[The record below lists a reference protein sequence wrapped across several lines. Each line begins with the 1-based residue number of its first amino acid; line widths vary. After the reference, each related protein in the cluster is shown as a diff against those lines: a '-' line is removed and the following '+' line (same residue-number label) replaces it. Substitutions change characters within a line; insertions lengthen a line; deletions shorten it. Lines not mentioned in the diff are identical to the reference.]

1 MLIKYIFQVDVGGRS
16 KVRSK
21 IRFDDTVE
29 EQPEAETQP
38 PPTAGRG
45 RTRSRFGGT
54 RTRTPT
60 GACGNSHIFIF
71 VSFRISVPFKCK
83 LSPSCL

>member
-1 MLIKYIFQVDVGGRS
+1 MGARS

-21 IRFDDTVE
+21 IRFTDAVE
-29 EQPEAETQP
+29 EQPEPVQEEAETQA

-54 RTRTPT
+54 RTRVST
-60 GACGNSHIFIF
+60 GKCSKTLQYDIFTDNLLI
-71 VSFRISVPFKCK
+71 VPPCQD
-83 LSPSCL
+83 PE

>member
-1 MLIKYIFQVDVGGRS
+1 MGARS

-21 IRFDDTVE
+21 IRFADAVE
-29 EQPEAETQP
+29 EQPEPVQEEAETQA

-54 RTRTPT
+54 RTRVPT
-60 GACGNSHIFIF
+60 GVFYSVMVFLTISDFC
-71 VSFRISVPFKCK
+71 FRQDPE
-83 LSPSCL
+83 

>member
-1 MLIKYIFQVDVGGRS
+1 MFQVDVGARS

-21 IRFDDTVE
+21 IRFSDAVE
-29 EQPEAETQP
+29 EQPEAEQEAETQA

-54 RTRTPT
+54 RTRAPT
-60 GACGNSHIFIF
+60 GVC
-71 VSFRISVPFKCK
+71 
-83 LSPSCL
+83 

>member
-1 MLIKYIFQVDVGGRS
+1 M
-16 KVRSK
+16 RSK
-21 IRFDDTVE
+21 IRFDDAVE
-29 EQPEAETQP
+29 EQPEFVQPESDTQP

-60 GACGNSHIFIF
+60 GACGNKIVIFLTQSLFICL
-71 VSFRISVPFKCK
+71 SVH
-83 LSPSCL
+83 L

>member
-1 MLIKYIFQVDVGGRS
+1 MGARS

-21 IRFDDTVE
+21 IRFTDAVE
-29 EQPEAETQP
+29 EQPESVQEEAETQA

-54 RTRTPT
+54 RTRVPT
-60 GACGNSHIFIF
+60 GKCSKNSL
-71 VSFRISVPFKCK
+71 V
-83 LSPSCL
+83 